1 MCVILELPKVLMYE
15 FDYDYIKIIMVTTQD
30 YNSQTLTV

>member
-30 YNSQTLTV
+30 YNSQTVTV